1 MLTCTCMSKSSLF
14 KLYNASAGSG
24 KTFNLVKEYLLL
36 LLSSD
41 DVFFYRKILSIT
53 FTNKAVKE
61 KKRRILNYLADFSKG
76 NFSDKN
82 MANLIFLETG
92 LNENDLQKKSLQI
105 LKAILKNYNS
115 FEISTIDKFTQKVI
129 KGFNYELGISNNYEI
144 ELDEKEF
151 LDRAVDNLIDGIKE
165 KKDLQDKIISYSE
178 FKSDNQKSWD
188 VIADL
193 QNMSRLLINEQNF
206 SEIENLDKFSLVD
219 FNKLEKKL
227 KSDFRFHLMK
237 AKEIANKIL
246 NEILDEKISF
256 LAFTRQTIPNHFKK
270 IISGEIK
277 NLYKSKIFENLGDT
291 KLYHSKVNEIEIKK
305 IEEIKPKIIRAFS
318 NSKSH
323 VLKALL
329 CDNILNNL
337 IPLSVLNLL
346 KDEIEKM
353 KKDDNI
359 IPISEFN
366 KIIHKE
372 IKNQPVPFIYEKIGS
387 KFSHFFIDE
396 FQDTSK
402 LQWNNILPLIENS
415 LASENSMLL
424 ISGDPKQ
431 SIYRWRGSEVNEFIN
446 IIKSNNF
453 FQCHQVTTPLKS
465 NYRSGKAIVEFN
477 NGLFQNI
484 YKNFPENKL
493 IQEIYKEVM
502 QTPKT
507 KFEGFVQIVLR
518 KKKAIDELKDYYN
531 LKTLKI
537 IKNVISRGYSL
548 KDICILVR
556 KKKEGLMIS
565 KYLIENNIAVIS
577 SDTLNISLNPEVN
590 LIIEFFRYAGDNSK
604 STKMKILGLLLDLKV
619 INNCKEDFMILN
631 ADENLSDILK
641 NKKIDFELN
650 KFKNLSIYEAVEYLI
665 HCFHLGMN
673 GTTYIISLLDFV
685 NESAYR
691 HNNNFNSFLE
701 LYESKE
707 ESLNVISSDNTNA
720 VEILTIHKSK
730 GLEFPVV
737 IFPYADISINS
748 DLKPKAWIDIN
759 YNHETSLNR
768 AIINLNTDIKEIDN
782 KIYQQHKD
790 LVEIDNLNILYVT
803 LTRAK
808 EELYILADEKLTS
821 KGDENLNYFSGQIIS
836 YLKSIG
842 CYDPQRNLI
851 ELGFLQNKT
860 EEKNNC
866 EQTISNTSY
875 FFNSRSKNKIDISE
889 KNFNRWLND
898 VNAITNDGTIFH
910 NIISKIKH
918 HSEISKI
925 LEGFFAQGKISKTQ
939 RKEFESKI
947 KSIFNHKKLK
957 KYFHSEFKTFNE
969 REILT
974 KSGKTLIPDKLV
986 FLQRNKVGIIDYKTG
1001 KKNNAHKQQLNIY
1014 EEALKNM
1021 GIITH
1026 EKVLIYTNNK
1036 IEVEIFK

>member
-1 MLTCTCMSKSSLF
+1 MNKSSLF

-24 KTFNLVKEYLLL
+24 KTFNLVKEYLVL

-41 DVFFYRKILSIT
+41 DLFFCRKILSIT

-61 KKRRILNYLADFSKG
+61 KKRRILNYLADFSQG
-76 NFSDKN
+76 NLLNKN
-82 MANLIFLETG
+82 MANLILLETG
-92 LNENDLQKKSLQI
+92 LSENDLQKKSLQI

-151 LDRAVDNLIDGIKE
+151 LDRAVDNLIEGIKE
-165 KKDLQDKIISYSE
+165 KKELLEKIISYSE
-178 FKSDNQKSWD
+178 FKSNNQKSWD
-188 VIADL
+188 IIADL
-193 QNMSRLLINEQNF
+193 QNISRLLINEQNF
-206 SEIENLDKFSLVD
+206 SEIENLDKFNLVD

-227 KSDFRFHLMK
+227 KSDFHNHLMK
-237 AKEIANKIL
+237 AKEIAN
-246 NEILDEKISF
+246 EILDEILDKKISF
-256 LAFTRQTIPNHFKK
+256 LAFSRQTIPNHFKK
-270 IISGEIK
+270 IISGKIK
-277 NLYKSKIFENLGDT
+277 NLYKSKIFENLIDT
-291 KLYHSKVNEIEIKK
+291 KLYHSKVNDIEIEK
-305 IEEIKPKIIRAFS
+305 IEEIKPKIIKAF
-318 NSKSH
+318 NDSKSH
-323 VLKALL
+323 VHKALIFE
-329 CDNILNNL
+329 NILNNL
-337 IPLSVLNLL
+337 TPLSVLNLL
-346 KDEIEKM
+346 KDEIEKI
-353 KKDDNI
+353 KKEDNI

-424 ISGDPKQ
+424 VSGDPKQ
-431 SIYRWRGSEVNEFIN
+431 SIYRWRGSEVNEFLN
-446 IIKSNNF
+446 IIKCNNL
-453 FQCHQVTTPLKS
+453 FQCRQVTTPLKS
-465 NYRSGKAIVEFN
+465 NYRSGKSIVEFN

-484 YKNFPENKL
+484 CKNFANNKL
-493 IQEIYKEVM
+493 IQEIYKDVI
-502 QTPKT
+502 QTSKT
-507 KFEGFVQIVLR
+507 KFEGFVQVVLR
-518 KKKAIDELKDYYN
+518 KKKAIDELKDFYN
-531 LKTLKI
+531 LKTLEI

-577 SDTLNISLNPEVN
+577 SDTLNICSSPEVN
-590 LIIEFFRYAGDNSK
+590 LIIGLFKYAGDNSK
-604 STKMKILGLLLDLKV
+604 SSKMKILGLLVDLKV
-619 INNCKEDFMILN
+619 IDHSKEDFMILN
-631 ADENLSDILK
+631 ADENLSEILK
-641 NKKIDFELN
+641 NQKIDFEFN
-650 KFKNLSIYEAVEYLI
+650 KFKNLSIYEAVEYVI
-665 HCFHLGMN
+665 HCFHLGMDD
-673 GTTYIISLLDFV
+673 TTYIIALLDFV
-685 NESAYR
+685 NESTYR
-691 HNNNFNSFLE
+691 HSNNFNSFLE
-701 LYESKE
+701 LFESKE

-737 IFPYADISINS
+737 IFPYADISINA

-759 YNHETSLNR
+759 SNQKTSLNR
-768 AIINLNTDIKEIDN
+768 AIINLNSDIKEIDP

-808 EELYILADEKLTS
+808 EELYILADEKLTN
-821 KGDENLNYFSGQIIS
+821 KGDENLNYLSGQIIS

-842 CYDPQRNLI
+842 CYDSQTNLI
-851 ELGFLQNKT
+851 EFGFLQNKS
-860 EEKNNC
+860 EEKNNT
-866 EQTISNTSY
+866 EQTISEISY
-875 FFNSRSKNKIDISE
+875 FFNARSKNKIDISE
-889 KNFNRWLND
+889 KNFDRWLND
-898 VNAITNDGTIFH
+898 VNEITSDGTIFH
-910 NIISKIKH
+910 NIMSKIKYQ
-918 HSEISKI
+918 SEISKI
-925 LEGFFAQGKISKTQ
+925 LESFYVKGKITKTQ

-947 KSIFNHKKLK
+947 KSIFKHEKLK
-957 KYFHSEFKTFNE
+957 KYFQSELKTFNE

-974 KSGKTLIPDKLV
+974 KSGKILIPDKLV
-986 FLQRNKVGIIDYKTG
+986 FMERNKVGLIDYKTG
-1001 KKNNAHKQQLNIY
+1001 KKNNAHKQQLNVY

-1026 EKVLIYTNNK
+1026 EKVLIYTDEK

>member
-1 MLTCTCMSKSSLF
+1 MSKSSLF

-24 KTFNLVKEYLLL
+24 KTFNLVKEYLVLL
-36 LLSSD
+36 LNSED
-41 DVFFYRKILSIT
+41 IFFIRKILSIT

-61 KKRRILNYLADFSKG
+61 KKRRILDYLADFSQG

-82 MANLIFLETG
+82 MTSLIFSETN
-92 LNENDLQKKSLQI
+92 LNKDEVQKKSLLL
-105 LKAILKNYNS
+105 LKNILKNYNS

-165 KKDLQDKIISYSE
+165 KKELLDKIISYSE
-178 FKSDNQKSWD
+178 FKSENQKSWD

-193 QNMSRLLINEQNF
+193 QNTSRLLINEQNF
-206 SEIENLDKFSLVD
+206 SEIQNLDKFNLDD

-227 KSDFRFHLMK
+227 KSDFDFHKTK
-237 AKEIANKIL
+237 AKEVA
-246 NEILDEKISF
+246 NEILKEILKEVSF
-256 LAFTRQTIPNHFKK
+256 LAFSRQTIPNHFKK
-270 IISGEIK
+270 ITSGEIK
-277 NLYKSKIFENLGDT
+277 NLYKSKMFEHLSDT
-291 KLYHSKVNEIEIKK
+291 KLYHSKVNEIEIEK
-305 IEEIKPKIIRAFS
+305 IEKIKPKIIRAF
-318 NSKSH
+318 NDSKSH
-323 VLKALL
+323 VHKALL
-329 CDNILNNL
+329 CENILNNL

-346 KDEIEKM
+346 KDEIEKI
-353 KKDDNI
+353 KKEGNL

-387 KFSHFFIDE
+387 KYSHYFIDE

-431 SIYRWRGSEVNEFIN
+431 SIYRWRGSEVNEYLN
-446 IIKSNNF
+446 IIKSNNL
-453 FQCHQVTTPLKS
+453 FQCRQVTTPLKS

-477 NGLFQNI
+477 NGIFQKI
-484 YKNFPENKL
+484 CKNFPKNKL
-493 IQEIYKEVM
+493 VQEIYKDAV
-502 QTPKT
+502 QTTKL
-507 KFEGFVQIVLR
+507 KFEGFVQVVLS
-518 KKKAIDELKDYYN
+518 KKKTIDELRDFYN
-531 LKTLKI
+531 LKTLEI

-548 KDICILVR
+548 EDICILVR

-565 KYLIENNIAVIS
+565 KYLIENNVPVIS
-577 SDTLNISLNPEVN
+577 SDTLNISSSPEVN
-590 LIIEFFRYAGDNSK
+590 LIIELFKFTCNNSK

-619 INNCKEDFMILN
+619 IDHCKEDFMILN
-631 ADENLSDILK
+631 AEKNLSDILK
-641 NKKIDFELN
+641 NQKIDFELN
-650 KFKNLSIYEAVEYLI
+650 KFKNLSIYEAVEYVI
-665 HCFHLGMN
+665 YCFHLGVN

-685 NESAYR
+685 NESTYR

-701 LYESKE
+701 LFESKE
-707 ESLNVISSDNTNA
+707 ESLNVISSENTNA

-737 IFPYADISINS
+737 IFPFADISINS
-748 DLKPKAWIDIN
+748 DLKPKAWIDVDSN
-759 YNHETSLNR
+759 QESSLNR
-768 AIINLNTDIKEIDN
+768 AIINLNVDIKEIN
-782 KIYQQHKD
+782 SKIYQQHKD

-808 EELYILADEKLTS
+808 EELYVLANEKLTR

-836 YLKSIG
+836 YLKSIE
-842 CYDPQRNLI
+842 CYDTQKNSFGFGVLQKKIAFKKENETLI
-851 ELGFLQNKT
+851 PNG
-860 EEKNNC
+860 
-866 EQTISNTSY
+866 IY
-875 FFNSRSKNKIDISE
+875 FFNARSKNKIDISE

-898 VNAITNDGTIFH
+898 VNELTSDGTIFH
-910 NIISKIKH
+910 NIMSKIKYQ
-918 HSEISKI
+918 SEILKI
-925 LEGFFAQGKISKTQ
+925 LESFYVKGKITKTQ

-947 KSIFNHKKLK
+947 KLIFKHEKLK
-957 KYFHSEFKTFNE
+957 KYFQSELKSFNE

-974 KSGKTLIPDKLV
+974 KSGKILIPDKLV
-986 FLQRNKVGIIDYKTG
+986 FLERNKVALIDYKTG
-1001 KKNNAHKQQLNIY
+1001 KKNNAHKQQLNVY

-1026 EKVLIYTNNK
+1026 EKVLIYTDEK

>member
-1 MLTCTCMSKSSLF
+1 MSKSSLF

-24 KTFNLVKEYLLL
+24 KTFNLVKEYLVLL
-36 LLSSD
+36 LNSED
-41 DVFFYRKILSIT
+41 IFFIRKILSIT

-61 KKRRILNYLADFSKG
+61 KKRRILDYLADFSQG

-82 MANLIFLETG
+82 MTSLIFSETN
-92 LNENDLQKKSLQI
+92 LNKDEVQKKSLLL
-105 LKAILKNYNS
+105 LKNILKNYNS

-165 KKDLQDKIISYSE
+165 KKELLDKIISYSE
-178 FKSDNQKSWD
+178 FKSENQKSWD

-193 QNMSRLLINEQNF
+193 QNTSRLLINEQNF
-206 SEIENLDKFSLVD
+206 SEIQNLDKFNLDD

-227 KSDFRFHLMK
+227 KSDFDFHKTK
-237 AKEIANKIL
+237 AKEVA
-246 NEILDEKISF
+246 NEILKEILKEVSF
-256 LAFTRQTIPNHFKK
+256 LAFSRQTIPNHFKK
-270 IISGEIK
+270 ITSGEIK
-277 NLYKSKIFENLGDT
+277 NLYKSKMFEHLSDT
-291 KLYHSKVNEIEIKK
+291 KLYHSKVNEIEIEK
-305 IEEIKPKIIRAFS
+305 IEKIKPKIIRAF
-318 NSKSH
+318 NDSKSH
-323 VLKALL
+323 VHKALL
-329 CDNILNNL
+329 CENILNNL

-346 KDEIEKM
+346 KDEIEKI
-353 KKDDNI
+353 KKEGNL

-387 KFSHFFIDE
+387 KYSHYFIDE

-431 SIYRWRGSEVNEFIN
+431 SIYRWRGSEVNEYLN
-446 IIKSNNF
+446 IIKSNNL
-453 FQCHQVTTPLKS
+453 FQCRQVTTPLKS

-477 NGLFQNI
+477 NGIFQKI
-484 YKNFPENKL
+484 CKNFPKNKL
-493 IQEIYKEVM
+493 VQEIYKDAV
-502 QTPKT
+502 QTTKL
-507 KFEGFVQIVLR
+507 KFEGFVQVVLS
-518 KKKAIDELKDYYN
+518 KKKTIDELRDFYN
-531 LKTLKI
+531 LKTLEI

-548 KDICILVR
+548 EDICILVR

-565 KYLIENNIAVIS
+565 KYLIENNVPVIS
-577 SDTLNISLNPEVN
+577 SDTLNISSSPEVN
-590 LIIEFFRYAGDNSK
+590 LIIELFKFTCNNSK

-619 INNCKEDFMILN
+619 IDHCKEDFMILN
-631 ADENLSDILK
+631 AEKNLSDILK
-641 NKKIDFELN
+641 NQKIDFELN
-650 KFKNLSIYEAVEYLI
+650 KFKNLSIYEAVEYVI
-665 HCFHLGMN
+665 YCFHLGVN

-685 NESAYR
+685 NESTYR

-701 LYESKE
+701 LFESKE
-707 ESLNVISSDNTNA
+707 ESLNVISSENTNA

-737 IFPYADISINS
+737 IFPFADISINS
-748 DLKPKAWIDIN
+748 DLKPKAWIDVDSN
-759 YNHETSLNR
+759 QESSLNR
-768 AIINLNTDIKEIDN
+768 AIINLNVDIKEIN
-782 KIYQQHKD
+782 SKIYQQHKD

-808 EELYILADEKLTS
+808 EELYVLANEKLTR

-842 CYDPQRNLI
+842 CYDTQKNSFGFGVLQKKIAFKKENETLI
-851 ELGFLQNKT
+851 PNG
-860 EEKNNC
+860 
-866 EQTISNTSY
+866 IY
-875 FFNSRSKNKIDISE
+875 FFNARSKNKIDISE

-898 VNAITNDGTIFH
+898 VNELTSDGTIFH
-910 NIISKIKH
+910 NIMSKIKYQ
-918 HSEISKI
+918 SEILKI
-925 LEGFFAQGKISKTQ
+925 LESFYVKGKITKTQ

-947 KSIFNHKKLK
+947 KLIFKHEKLK
-957 KYFHSEFKTFNE
+957 KYFQSELKSFNE

-974 KSGKTLIPDKLV
+974 KSGKILIPDKLV
-986 FLQRNKVGIIDYKTG
+986 FLERNKVALIDYKTG
-1001 KKNNAHKQQLNIY
+1001 KKNNAHKQQLNVY

-1026 EKVLIYTNNK
+1026 EKVLIYTDEK

>member
-1 MLTCTCMSKSSLF
+1 MNKSSLF

-24 KTFNLVKEYLLL
+24 KTFNLVKEYLVL

-41 DVFFYRKILSIT
+41 DLFFCRKILSIT

-61 KKRRILNYLADFSKG
+61 KKRRILNYLADFSQG
-76 NFSDKN
+76 NLLNKN
-82 MANLIFLETG
+82 MANLILLETG
-92 LNENDLQKKSLQI
+92 LSENDLQKKSLQI

-151 LDRAVDNLIDGIKE
+151 LDRAVDNLIEGIKE
-165 KKDLQDKIISYSE
+165 KKELLEKIISYSE
-178 FKSDNQKSWD
+178 FKSNNQKSWD
-188 VIADL
+188 IIADL
-193 QNMSRLLINEQNF
+193 QNISRLLINEQNF
-206 SEIENLDKFSLVD
+206 SEIENLDKFNLVD

-227 KSDFRFHLMK
+227 KSDFHNHLMK
-237 AKEIANKIL
+237 AKEIAN
-246 NEILDEKISF
+246 EILDEILDKKISF
-256 LAFTRQTIPNHFKK
+256 LAFSRQTIPNHFKK
-270 IISGEIK
+270 IISGKIK
-277 NLYKSKIFENLGDT
+277 NLYKSKIFENLIDT
-291 KLYHSKVNEIEIKK
+291 KLYHSKVNDIEIEK
-305 IEEIKPKIIRAFS
+305 IEEIKPKIIKAF
-318 NSKSH
+318 NDSKSH
-323 VLKALL
+323 VHKALIFE
-329 CDNILNNL
+329 NILNNL
-337 IPLSVLNLL
+337 TPLSVLNLL
-346 KDEIEKM
+346 KDEIEKI
-353 KKDDNI
+353 KKEDNI

-424 ISGDPKQ
+424 VSGDPKQ
-431 SIYRWRGSEVNEFIN
+431 SIYRWRGSEVNEFLN
-446 IIKSNNF
+446 IIKCNNL
-453 FQCHQVTTPLKS
+453 FQCRQVTTPLKS
-465 NYRSGKAIVEFN
+465 NYRSGKSIVEFN

-484 YKNFPENKL
+484 CKNFANNKL
-493 IQEIYKEVM
+493 IQEIYKDVM
-502 QTPKT
+502 QTSKT
-507 KFEGFVQIVLR
+507 KFEGFVQVVLR
-518 KKKAIDELKDYYN
+518 KKKAIDELKDFYN
-531 LKTLKI
+531 LKTLEI

-577 SDTLNISLNPEVN
+577 SDTLNICSSPEVN
-590 LIIEFFRYAGDNSK
+590 LIIGLFRYAGDNSK
-604 STKMKILGLLLDLKV
+604 SSKMKILGLLVDLKV
-619 INNCKEDFMILN
+619 IDHSKEDFMILN
-631 ADENLSDILK
+631 ADENLSEILK
-641 NKKIDFELN
+641 NQKIDFELN
-650 KFKNLSIYEAVEYLI
+650 KFKNLSIYEAVEYVI
-665 HCFHLGMN
+665 HCFHLGMDD
-673 GTTYIISLLDFV
+673 TTYIIALLDFV
-685 NESAYR
+685 NESTYR
-691 HNNNFNSFLE
+691 HSNNFNSFLE
-701 LYESKE
+701 LFESKE

-737 IFPYADISINS
+737 IFPYADISINA

-759 YNHETSLNR
+759 SNQKTSLNR
-768 AIINLNTDIKEIDN
+768 AIINLNSDIKEIDP

-808 EELYILADEKLTS
+808 EELYILADEKLTN
-821 KGDENLNYFSGQIIS
+821 KGDENLNYLSGQIIS

-842 CYDPQRNLI
+842 CYDSQTNLI
-851 ELGFLQNKT
+851 EFGFLKNKT
-860 EEKNNC
+860 EEKNNS
-866 EQTISNTSY
+866 EQTISEISY
-875 FFNSRSKNKIDISE
+875 FFNARSKNKIDISE
-889 KNFNRWLND
+889 KNFDRWLND
-898 VNAITNDGTIFH
+898 VNEITSDGTIFH
-910 NIISKIKH
+910 NIMSKIKYQ
-918 HSEISKI
+918 SEISKI
-925 LEGFFAQGKISKTQ
+925 LESFYVKGKITKTQ

-947 KSIFNHKKLK
+947 KSIFKHEKLK
-957 KYFHSEFKTFNE
+957 KYFQSELKTFNE

-974 KSGKTLIPDKLV
+974 KSGKILIPDKLV
-986 FLQRNKVGIIDYKTG
+986 FMERNKVGLIDYKTG
-1001 KKNNAHKQQLNIY
+1001 KKNNAHKQQLNVY

-1026 EKVLIYTNNK
+1026 EKVLIYTDEK

>member
-1 MLTCTCMSKSSLF
+1 MLTCSCMSKSSLF

-24 KTFNLVKEYLLL
+24 KTFNLVKEYLVLL
-36 LLSSD
+36 LNSED
-41 DVFFYRKILSIT
+41 IFFIRKILSIT

-61 KKRRILNYLADFSKG
+61 KKRRILDYLADFSQG

-82 MANLIFLETG
+82 MTSLIFSETN
-92 LNENDLQKKSLQI
+92 LNKDEVQKKSLLL
-105 LKAILKNYNS
+105 LKNILKNYNS

-165 KKDLQDKIISYSE
+165 KKELLDKIISYSE
-178 FKSDNQKSWD
+178 FKSENQKSWD

-193 QNMSRLLINEQNF
+193 QNTSRILINEQNF
-206 SEIENLDKFSLVD
+206 SEIQNLDKFNLDD

-227 KSDFRFHLMK
+227 KSDFDFHKTK
-237 AKEIANKIL
+237 AKEVA
-246 NEILDEKISF
+246 NEILKEILKEVSF
-256 LAFTRQTIPNHFKK
+256 LAFSRQTIPNHFKK
-270 IISGEIK
+270 ITSGEIK
-277 NLYKSKIFENLGDT
+277 NLYKSKMFEHLSDT
-291 KLYHSKVNEIEIKK
+291 KLYHSKVNEIEIEK
-305 IEEIKPKIIRAFS
+305 IEKIKPKIIRAF
-318 NSKSH
+318 NDSKSH
-323 VLKALL
+323 VHKALL
-329 CDNILNNL
+329 CENILNNL

-346 KDEIEKM
+346 KDEIEKI
-353 KKDDNI
+353 KKEGNL

-387 KFSHFFIDE
+387 KYSHYFIDE

-431 SIYRWRGSEVNEFIN
+431 SIYRWRGSEVNEYLN
-446 IIKSNNF
+446 IIKSNNL
-453 FQCHQVTTPLKS
+453 FQCRQVTTPLKS

-477 NGLFQNI
+477 NGIFQKI
-484 YKNFPENKL
+484 CKNFPKNKL
-493 IQEIYKEVM
+493 VQEIYKDAV
-502 QTPKT
+502 QTTKL
-507 KFEGFVQIVLR
+507 KFEGFVQVVLS
-518 KKKAIDELKDYYN
+518 KKKTIDELRDFYN
-531 LKTLKI
+531 LKTLEI

-548 KDICILVR
+548 EDICILVR

-565 KYLIENNIAVIS
+565 KYLIENNVPVIS
-577 SDTLNISLNPEVN
+577 SDTLNISSSPEVN
-590 LIIEFFRYAGDNSK
+590 LIIELFKFTCNNSK

-619 INNCKEDFMILN
+619 IDHCKEDFMILN
-631 ADENLSDILK
+631 AEKNLSDILK
-641 NKKIDFELN
+641 NQKIDFELN
-650 KFKNLSIYEAVEYLI
+650 KFKNLSIYEAVEYVI
-665 HCFHLGMN
+665 YCFHLGVN

-685 NESAYR
+685 NESTYR

-701 LYESKE
+701 LFESKE
-707 ESLNVISSDNTNA
+707 ESLNVISSENTNA

-737 IFPYADISINS
+737 IFPFADISINS
-748 DLKPKAWIDIN
+748 DLKPKAWIDVDSN
-759 YNHETSLNR
+759 QESSLNR
-768 AIINLNTDIKEIDN
+768 AIINLNVDIKEIN
-782 KIYQQHKD
+782 SKIYQQHKD

-808 EELYILADEKLTS
+808 EELYVLANEKLTR

-836 YLKSIG
+836 YLKSIE
-842 CYDPQRNLI
+842 CYDTQKNSFGFGVLQKKIAFKKENETLI
-851 ELGFLQNKT
+851 PNG
-860 EEKNNC
+860 
-866 EQTISNTSY
+866 IY
-875 FFNSRSKNKIDISE
+875 FFNARSKNKIDISE

-898 VNAITNDGTIFH
+898 VNELTSDGTIFH
-910 NIISKIKH
+910 NIMSKIKYQ
-918 HSEISKI
+918 SEILKI
-925 LEGFFAQGKISKTQ
+925 LESFYVKGKITKTQ

-947 KSIFNHKKLK
+947 KLIFKHEKLK
-957 KYFHSEFKTFNE
+957 KYFQSELKSFNE

-974 KSGKTLIPDKLV
+974 KSGKILIPDKLV
-986 FLQRNKVGIIDYKTG
+986 FLERNKVALIDYKTG
-1001 KKNNAHKQQLNIY
+1001 KKNNAHKQQLNVY

-1026 EKVLIYTNNK
+1026 EKVLIYTDEK

>member
-1 MLTCTCMSKSSLF
+1 MLTCSCMSKSSLF

-24 KTFNLVKEYLLL
+24 KTFNLVKEYLVLL
-36 LLSSD
+36 LNSED
-41 DVFFYRKILSIT
+41 IFFIRKILSIT

-61 KKRRILNYLADFSKG
+61 KKRRILDYLADFSQG

-82 MANLIFLETG
+82 MTSLIFSETN
-92 LNENDLQKKSLQI
+92 LNKDEVQKKSLLL
-105 LKAILKNYNS
+105 LKNILKNYNS

-165 KKDLQDKIISYSE
+165 KKELLDKIISYSE
-178 FKSDNQKSWD
+178 FKSENQKSWD

-193 QNMSRLLINEQNF
+193 QNTSRLLINEQNF
-206 SEIENLDKFSLVD
+206 SEIQNLDKFNLDD

-227 KSDFRFHLMK
+227 KSDFDFHKTK
-237 AKEIANKIL
+237 AKEIAN
-246 NEILDEKISF
+246 EILKEILKEISF
-256 LAFTRQTIPNHFKK
+256 LAFSRQTIPNHFKK
-270 IISGEIK
+270 ITSGEIK
-277 NLYKSKIFENLGDT
+277 NLYKSKMFEHLSDA
-291 KLYHSKVNEIEIKK
+291 KLYHSKVNEIEIEK
-305 IEEIKPKIIRAFS
+305 IEKIKPKIIRAF
-318 NSKSH
+318 NDSKSH
-323 VLKALL
+323 VHKALL
-329 CDNILNNL
+329 CENILNNL

-346 KDEIEKM
+346 KDEIEKI
-353 KKDDNI
+353 KKEENL

-387 KFSHFFIDE
+387 KYSHYFIDE

-431 SIYRWRGSEVNEFIN
+431 SIYRWRGSEVNEYLN
-446 IIKSNNF
+446 IIKSNNL
-453 FQCHQVTTPLKS
+453 FQCHQVTTPLKA

-477 NGLFQNI
+477 NGIFQKI
-484 YKNFPENKL
+484 CKNFPKNKL
-493 IQEIYKEVM
+493 VQEIYKDAM
-502 QTPKT
+502 QTTKL
-507 KFEGFVQIVLR
+507 KFEGFVQVVLR
-518 KKKAIDELKDYYN
+518 KKKTIDELRDFYN
-531 LKTLKI
+531 LKTLEI

-548 KDICILVR
+548 EDICILVR

-565 KYLIENNIAVIS
+565 KYLIENNIPVIS
-577 SDTLNISLNPEVN
+577 SDTLNISSSPEVN
-590 LIIEFFRYAGDNSK
+590 LIIELFRFTCNNSK

-619 INNCKEDFMILN
+619 IDRCKEDFMILN
-631 ADENLSDILK
+631 TEKNLSDILK
-641 NKKIDFELN
+641 NQKIDFELN
-650 KFKNLSIYEAVEYLI
+650 KFKNLSIYEAVEYVI
-665 HCFHLGMN
+665 YCFHLGVN

-685 NESAYR
+685 NESTYR

-701 LYESKE
+701 LFESKE
-707 ESLNVISSDNTNA
+707 ESLNVISSENTNA

-748 DLKPKAWIDIN
+748 DLKPKAWIEVDSN
-759 YNHETSLNR
+759 QESSLNR
-768 AIINLNTDIKEIDN
+768 AIINLNADIKEIN
-782 KIYQQHKD
+782 SKIYQQHKD

-808 EELYILADEKLTS
+808 EELYVLANEKLTR

-842 CYDPQRNLI
+842 CYDTQKNSFEFGVLQKKIAFKKKNETLI
-851 ELGFLQNKT
+851 PNGT
-860 EEKNNC
+860 
-866 EQTISNTSY
+866 Y
-875 FFNSRSKNKIDISE
+875 FFNARSKNKIDISE

-910 NIISKIKH
+910 SIMSKIKYQ
-918 HSEISKI
+918 SDISKI
-925 LEGFFAQGKISKTQ
+925 LKSFSIQGKITKTQ

-947 KSIFNHKKLK
+947 RSIYNHEKLK
-957 KYFHSEFKTFNE
+957 KYFRPESNTFNE

-974 KSGKTLIPDKLV
+974 KSGKILIPDKLV
-986 FLQRNKVGIIDYKTG
+986 FLEKNKVVLIDYKTG
-1001 KKNNAHKQQLNIY
+1001 KKNNGHKQQLNIY
-1014 EEALKNM
+1014 EKALKNM

-1026 EKVLIYTNNK
+1026 EKVLIYIDDK

>member
-1 MLTCTCMSKSSLF
+1 MNKSSLF

-24 KTFNLVKEYLLL
+24 KTFNLVKEYLVL

-41 DVFFYRKILSIT
+41 DPLSYRKILSIT

-61 KKRRILNYLADFSKG
+61 KKRRILKYLADFSHG
-76 NFSDKN
+76 NLLDKN
-82 MANLIFLETG
+82 MANSILLETG
-92 LNENDLQKKSLQI
+92 LSENDLQKKSLQI

-151 LDRAVDNLIDGIKE
+151 LDRAVDNLIEGIKE
-165 KKDLQDKIISYSE
+165 KKELQEKIISYSE
-178 FKSDNQKSWD
+178 FKSNNQKSWD
-188 VIADL
+188 IIADL
-193 QNMSRLLINEQNF
+193 QNISRLLINEQNF
-206 SEIENLDKFSLVD
+206 SEIENLNKFNLAD

-227 KSDFRFHLMK
+227 KSDFHNHLMK

-246 NEILDEKISF
+246 DEILDEKISF
-256 LAFTRQTIPNHFKK
+256 LAFSRQTIPNHFKK
-270 IISGEIK
+270 IISGKIK
-277 NLYKSKIFENLGDT
+277 NLYKSKIFENLIDT
-291 KLYHSKVNEIEIKK
+291 KLYHSKVNDIEIEK
-305 IEEIKPKIIRAFS
+305 IEEIKPKIIKAF
-318 NSKSH
+318 NDSKSH
-323 VLKALL
+323 VHKALL
-329 CDNILNNL
+329 FENILNNL
-337 IPLSVLNLL
+337 TPLSVLNLL
-346 KDEIEKM
+346 KDEIEKI
-353 KKDDNI
+353 KKEDNI

-424 ISGDPKQ
+424 VSGDPKQ
-431 SIYRWRGSEVNEFIN
+431 SIYRWRGSEVNEFLN
-446 IIKSNNF
+446 IIKCNNL
-453 FQCHQVTTPLKS
+453 FQCRQVATPLKS
-465 NYRSGKAIVEFN
+465 NYRSGKSIVEFN

-484 YKNFPENKL
+484 CKNFANNKL
-493 IQEIYKEVM
+493 IQEIYKDVI
-502 QTPKT
+502 QTSKT
-507 KFEGFVQIVLR
+507 KFEGFVQVVLR
-518 KKKAIDELKDYYN
+518 KKRAIDELKDFYN
-531 LKTLKI
+531 LKTLEI

-577 SDTLNISLNPEVN
+577 SDTLNICSSPEVN
-590 LIIEFFRYAGDNSK
+590 LIIGLFRYAVDNSK
-604 STKMKILGLLLDLKV
+604 SSKMKILGLLVDLKL
-619 INNCKEDFMILN
+619 IDHSKEDFMILN
-631 ADENLSDILK
+631 ADENLSEILK
-641 NKKIDFELN
+641 KQKIDFELN
-650 KFKNLSIYEAVEYLI
+650 KFKNLSIYEAVEYVI
-665 HCFHLGMN
+665 HCFHLGMH

-685 NESAYR
+685 NESTYR
-691 HNNNFNSFLE
+691 HSNNFNSFLD
-701 LYESKE
+701 LFESKE

-737 IFPYADISINS
+737 IFPYADISINA

-759 YNHETSLNR
+759 SNQKTSLNR
-768 AIINLNTDIKEIDN
+768 AIINLNSDIKEIDP

-808 EELYILADEKLTS
+808 EELYILADEKLTN
-821 KGDENLNYFSGQIIS
+821 KGDENLNYLSGQIIS

-842 CYDPQRNLI
+842 CYDAQTNLI
-851 ELGFLQNKT
+851 EFGFFQNKT
-860 EEKNNC
+860 EEKKNN
-866 EQTISNTSY
+866 EQTISEISY
-875 FFNSRSKNKIDISE
+875 FFNARSKNKIDISE
-889 KNFNRWLND
+889 KNFDRWLND
-898 VNAITNDGTIFH
+898 VNELTSDGTIFH
-910 NIISKIKH
+910 NIMSKIKYQ
-918 HSEISKI
+918 SEISKI
-925 LEGFFAQGKISKTQ
+925 LESFYVKGKITKTQ

-947 KSIFNHKKLK
+947 KLIFKHEKLK
-957 KYFHSEFKTFNE
+957 KYFQSELKSFNE

-974 KSGKTLIPDKLV
+974 KSGKILIPDKLV
-986 FLQRNKVGIIDYKTG
+986 FLERNKVGLIDYKTG
-1001 KKNNAHKQQLNIY
+1001 KKNNAHKQQLNVY

-1026 EKVLIYTNNK
+1026 EKVLIYTDEK

>member
-1 MLTCTCMSKSSLF
+1 MNKSSLF

-24 KTFNLVKEYLLL
+24 KTFNLVKEYLVL

-41 DVFFYRKILSIT
+41 DLFFCRKILSIT

-61 KKRRILNYLADFSKG
+61 KKRRILNYLADFSQG
-76 NFSDKN
+76 NLLNKN
-82 MANLIFLETG
+82 MANLILLETG
-92 LNENDLQKKSLQI
+92 LSENDLQKKSLQI

-151 LDRAVDNLIDGIKE
+151 LDRAVDNLIEGIKE
-165 KKDLQDKIISYSE
+165 KKELLEKIISYSE
-178 FKSDNQKSWD
+178 FKSNNQKSWD
-188 VIADL
+188 IIADL
-193 QNMSRLLINEQNF
+193 QNISRLLINEQNF
-206 SEIENLDKFSLVD
+206 SEIENLDKFNLVD

-227 KSDFRFHLMK
+227 KSDFHNHLMK
-237 AKEIANKIL
+237 AKEIAN
-246 NEILDEKISF
+246 EILDEILDKKISF
-256 LAFTRQTIPNHFKK
+256 LAFSRQTIPNHFKK
-270 IISGEIK
+270 IISGKIK
-277 NLYKSKIFENLGDT
+277 NLYKSKIFENLIDT
-291 KLYHSKVNEIEIKK
+291 KLYHSKVNDIEIEK
-305 IEEIKPKIIRAFS
+305 IEEIKPKIIKAF
-318 NSKSH
+318 NDSKSH
-323 VLKALL
+323 VHKALIFE
-329 CDNILNNL
+329 NILNNL
-337 IPLSVLNLL
+337 TPLSVLNLL
-346 KDEIEKM
+346 KDEIEKI
-353 KKDDNI
+353 KKEDNI

-424 ISGDPKQ
+424 VSGDPKQ
-431 SIYRWRGSEVNEFIN
+431 SIYRWRGSEVKEFLN
-446 IIKSNNF
+446 IIKCNNL
-453 FQCHQVTTPLKS
+453 FQCRQVTTPLKS
-465 NYRSGKAIVEFN
+465 NYRSGKSIVEFN

-484 YKNFPENKL
+484 CKNFANNKL
-493 IQEIYKEVM
+493 IQEIYKDVM
-502 QTPKT
+502 QTSKT
-507 KFEGFVQIVLR
+507 KFEGFVQVVLR
-518 KKKAIDELKDYYN
+518 KKKAIDELKDFYN
-531 LKTLKI
+531 LKTLEI

-577 SDTLNISLNPEVN
+577 SDTLNICSSPEVN
-590 LIIEFFRYAGDNSK
+590 LIIGLFRYAGDNSK
-604 STKMKILGLLLDLKV
+604 SSKMKILGLLVDLKV
-619 INNCKEDFMILN
+619 IDHSKEDFMILN
-631 ADENLSDILK
+631 ADENLSEILK
-641 NKKIDFELN
+641 NQKIDFEFN
-650 KFKNLSIYEAVEYLI
+650 KFKNLSIYEAVEYVI
-665 HCFHLGMN
+665 HCFHLGMDD
-673 GTTYIISLLDFV
+673 TTYIIALLDFV
-685 NESAYR
+685 NESTYR
-691 HNNNFNSFLE
+691 HSNNFNSFLE
-701 LYESKE
+701 LFESKE

-737 IFPYADISINS
+737 IFPYADISINA

-759 YNHETSLNR
+759 SNQKTSLNR
-768 AIINLNTDIKEIDN
+768 AIINLNSDIKEIDP

-808 EELYILADEKLTS
+808 EELYILADEKLTN
-821 KGDENLNYFSGQIIS
+821 KGDENLNYLSGQIIS

-842 CYDPQRNLI
+842 CYDSQTNLI
-851 ELGFLQNKT
+851 EFGFLKNKT
-860 EEKNNC
+860 EEKNNS
-866 EQTISNTSY
+866 EQTISEISY
-875 FFNSRSKNKIDISE
+875 FFNARSKNKIDISE
-889 KNFNRWLND
+889 KNFDRWLND
-898 VNAITNDGTIFH
+898 VNEITSDGTIFH
-910 NIISKIKH
+910 NIMSKIKYQ
-918 HSEISKI
+918 SEISKI
-925 LEGFFAQGKISKTQ
+925 LESFYVKGKITKTQ

-947 KSIFNHKKLK
+947 KSIFKHEKLK
-957 KYFHSEFKTFNE
+957 KYFQSELKTFNE

-974 KSGKTLIPDKLV
+974 KSGKILIPDKLV
-986 FLQRNKVGIIDYKTG
+986 FMERNKVGLIDYKTG
-1001 KKNNAHKQQLNIY
+1001 KKNNAHKQQLNVY

-1026 EKVLIYTNNK
+1026 EKVLIYTDEK